1 MKKTFTMIMKLLR
14 SLDSDQTVTLG
25 VSTGTHITGKVEEIN
40 NIMKAY
46 YKNQINIRYE
56 LNY

>member
-1 MKKTFTMIMKLLR
+1 MKLLR
-14 SLDSDQTVTLG
+14 NLDSDQTVTLG